1 MKKKIIIITSIIL
14 TILAV
19 AASSVYALWYIS
31 ANRKIDPA
39 DITPNLVKAY
49 IEAETREYNGK
60 YQIPLSDK
68 LDNSKLTYY
77 YKNSSNEYIKINDI
91 NNLFNEGYIDAG
103 TYDIQVSY
111 DKTTNEDGTSKTETI
126 SDIEFSIT
134 PKELDISGLTPTN
147 SSNLVYNGTSLTP
160 TYDISSLLFDRD
172 RKYVSLTATSTNTVN
187 AGQHNAS
194 LSLTGDEPYVNNYEL
209 SNTSLSFNIAKRP
222 IIIIWYGTSN
232 LVYSASEHNVTY
244 GINNLVDGESL
255 SLNLNYYRN
264 NTLDNTN
271 KVFYAGSYQI
281 TASLPSSVNNYEITE
296 GSSIKFNVDKKEI
309 TSLNV
314 SFDKDL
320 VYTASEITVTITS
333 SDILYIGDILDDVSF
348 SFHYSYNEPN
358 ETSKTNVNQCYDAGD
373 YQIIIDSLTGN
384 ASENY
389 KFSSLSSNF
398 VVDQSDFD
406 VTWKQESTSSS
417 GITTLAMR
425 HLATTVADDDKHV
438 YNGSAQDYITEGI
451 TNSIYENDRGFV
463 DINVLYLKDDTT
475 TVTESID
482 VGIYEAKATLSGD
495 RAFNYIINNDTKTY
509 EITPKSININWQ
521 QDNNTSLTYDG
532 NSINDEVIPSI
543 VTSELYTRDNIS
555 LSVLYS
561 DTNCIDVGS
570 YTVSA
575 SLSGTGVRNYE
586 LVGDTT
592 RTYTIT
598 QKVITLTWTKPA
610 NLTYNNQ
617 AKELEVSAD
626 ICEADKTLVNF
637 GIVYTGANATDGC
650 INAGDYTA
658 TATLSNTTSVDKA
671 KNYSI
676 SLNSC
681 DFTISKANLN
691 VSWTTTSYTYDKTN
705 KNVKYSLTT
714 TYDNYVSLAITYAQ
728 DERINVGT
736 YSITSIALIGSTANN
751 YTLNSYT
758 LPSLEI
764 KPITLAVTWS
774 NYSNL
779 TYDNTTKVVLG
790 SIDNTSVIT
799 GDNINFNVEYSDTPK
814 NAGDYTATATI
825 SNSNYQL
832 SNETLEFSIA
842 KAQVGL
848 VWQRTDTYE
857 YDATNKTVSFDN
869 VSGLVSGDG
878 STVNIT
884 YSADECIDVGKYTA
898 TAVLSNTENYEFN
911 TVRTTF
917 DFTITPKPIDTS
929 SLYLNKDISYNTS
942 NSSSNLDIT
951 KFKNE
956 NIYSRDSDNVTISSS
971 FNSADYNMVVSISD
985 SSRNYSFDNT
995 SITISMVAYISN
1007 TYYNTIEYSL
1017 DCSASGNT
1025 VYAIPNKNPSITRAC
1040 EVKSGVTL
1048 TFPYEGTT
1056 YERTSSD
1063 DESPLSGFATA
1074 DSGKYCKNKITIKK
1088 VTNSDGDIVATITI
1102 NGTVNIGGQRRST
1115 GPQGC
1120 TSGYYVEWLVESDV
1134 RIDIRGKLY
1143 CMGYIRE
1150 DSDYNGSVIN
1160 VYSTGTLTQ
1169 PMVSYDWG
1177 SAGNAKGAIDE
1188 DIFPFNYFDCPQVS
1202 PSIYFYSGAKLEAS
1216 VWMYGDTAGDMKA
1229 NAYIIGD
1236 TSDIALVQS
1245 SRSGDLNEY
1254 IYWKNTDTVSGI
1266 TLTNSKTTHKIELNI
1281 QGAYLLSYLIMN
1293 MTFKLPVINIDIPVN
1308 IDSRDYFL
1316 PFSNFFDIKV
1326 MKNASFDVQYP
1337 VKFLPG
1343 ANITI
1348 ENGGTVNINNSVIV
1362 YETITG
1368 DDGHSIYSYGV
1379 KTPAKLTNNG
1389 ILNIYAPFGGK
1400 IYADSGG
1407 DSATKINVTTV
1418 ESVTSRDAYAYGSGV
1433 TSNPASVTS
1442 FTLSGQAD
1450 ISTTDDG
1457 TYESDSALVA
1467 GTTYL
1472 YRTNGTNYYWYGEA
1486 LIDLSAVFI
1495 NPSDGTS
1502 DAGASA
1508 TYNLTANVSPSN
1520 VDESELAYEW
1530 SCFGGTLSSTTGKN
1544 VKFTTPANSDKDND
1558 ITYTVTVKVTQTK
1571 SDGTTIIVVNSATF
1585 TAQKD
1590 SGCFAKGTEILMA
1603 DGSYKKIEDI
1613 KVGDYIKTFNHETG
1627 MFENQFITYIPYQS
1641 ENVYEALKLKFE
1653 DGYFIEV
1660 LFAHG
1665 FMNAST
1671 RKYEEISPDNV
1682 IDKLGQKYL
1691 FVENDNFVSKQL
1703 VSYEIYNKVTEC
1715 YSLSSAYNLN
1725 HIANGAL
1732 CISDDIEGLYNY
1744 FELDESFKYDEEK
1757 KAQDIAEYGLLSYG
1771 EVSYFMSY
1779 EIYELFNVKYLSVSI
1794 GKGMLT
1800 IEKME
1805 EYIEKFA

>member
-1 MKKKIIIITSIIL
+1 M
-14 TILAV
+14 
-19 AASSVYALWYIS
+19 
-31 ANRKIDPA
+31 
-39 DITPNLVKAY
+39 
-49 IEAETREYNGK
+49 
-60 YQIPLSDK
+60 
-68 LDNSKLTYY
+68 
-77 YKNSSNEYIKINDI
+77 
-91 NNLFNEGYIDAG
+91 
-103 TYDIQVSY
+103 
-111 DKTTNEDGTSKTETI
+111 
-126 SDIEFSIT
+126 
-134 PKELDISGLTPTN
+134 
-147 SSNLVYNGTSLTP
+147 
-160 TYDISSLLFDRD
+160 
-172 RKYVSLTATSTNTVN
+172 
-187 AGQHNAS
+187 
-194 LSLTGDEPYVNNYEL
+194 
-209 SNTSLSFNIAKRP
+209 
-222 IIIIWYGTSN
+222 
-232 LVYSASEHNVTY
+232 TY

-309 TSLNV
+309 TSLSV

-333 SDILYIGDILDDVSF
+333 SDILYVGDILDDVSF

-358 ETSKTNVNQCYDAGD
+358 ETSKTNINQCYDAGD

-425 HLATTVADDDKHV
+425 PLATTVADEDKHV

-451 TNSIYENDRGFV
+451 TNSIYENDRDYV
-463 DINVLYLKDDTT
+463 HINVSYLKDDTT
-475 TVTESID
+475 TVNESID

-555 LSVLYS
+555 LSVLYNDS

-575 SLSGTGVRNYE
+575 SLSGTGASNYE

-691 VSWTTTSYTYDKTN
+691 VSWTTTSYAYDKTN
-705 KNVKYSLTT
+705 KNVEYSLTT

-736 YSITSIALIGSTANN
+736 YSITSIALTGSTANN

-832 SNETLEFSIA
+832 SNEKLEFSIA
-842 KAQVGL
+842 KAQVSL
-848 VWQRTDTYE
+848 IWQPNNTYE
-857 YDATNKTVSFDN
+857 YDATNKTVSLTSIN
-869 VSGLVSGDG
+869 GLVSGDG
-878 STVNIT
+878 SSVNIT
-884 YSADECIDVGKYTA
+884 YSSTGCIDAGDYTA
-898 TAVLSNTENYEFN
+898 TAVLSDTTNYEFN

-951 KFKNE
+951 TFKNE
-956 NIYSRDSDNVTISSS
+956 NIYSRDSDSVTISSS
-971 FNSADYNMVVSISD
+971 FKSTDYNMVVSISD
-985 SSRNYSFDNT
+985 SSGNYSFDNT
-995 SITISMVAYISN
+995 SITISMVAYIST

-1048 TFPYEGTT
+1048 TFPYDGTT
-1056 YERTSSD
+1056 YERSSSD
-1063 DESPLSGFATA
+1063 DESSLSGFATA

-1102 NGTVNIGGQRRST
+1102 NGTVNVGGQRRST

-1134 RIDIRGKLY
+1134 RIDIYGSLY

-1177 SAGNAKGAIDE
+1177 SAGNAKGAIDKN
-1188 DIFPFNYFDCPQVS
+1188 IFPFNYFDCPQVS

-1216 VWMYGDTAGDMKA
+1216 VWMYGNTAGDMKA

-1236 TSDIALVQS
+1236 TSDIALVQAKS
-1245 SRSGDLNEY
+1245 SDGSDY
-1254 IYWKNTDTVSGI
+1254 IYWKNTDTASGI
-1266 TLTNSKTTHKIELNI
+1266 TLNNSKTSHKIELKLY
-1281 QGAYLLSYLIMN
+1281 GDYLLSYLEMDMN
-1293 MTFKLPVINIDIPVN
+1293 FKFPIGNIDIPVN

-1326 MKNASFDVQYP
+1326 MNDASFDVKYP

-1368 DDGHSIYSYGV
+1368 DDGYSIYSYGV

-1389 ILNIYAPFGGK
+1389 ILNINAAFGGK
-1400 IYADSGG
+1400 IYVDSGG

-1418 ESVTSRDAYAYGSGV
+1418 GSVTSRDAYTYGSGI

-1442 FTLSGQAD
+1442 FTLSGQATLINEFTSFSMSNIGVANYSYTTYNGDYGFGTTSGSAVINGDDSILPESIKTYTISDNSTHLLGDEFRWSVTSVSGDATLNSTSGLSVTLTGVSPGTVDLICEIYYQGSKVTETSKTITIDQEPYANVSVSVDTSSIHDNPNSPYSIGGIGDYRD
-1450 ISTTDDG
+1450 ITVTIDTNCTNCSLNWNYDTSVLNLTSRSGTYPTFTYRFTTIGAGSDTLELDFTSDEVTTDNIWTQD
-1457 TYESDSALVA
+1457 YSVA
-1467 GTTYL
+1467 DNV
-1472 YRTNGTNYYWYGEA
+1472 R
-1486 LIDLSAVFI
+1486 V
-1495 NPSDGTS
+1495 TS
-1502 DAGASA
+1502 LTISHTSFSLDAGAWTSSSTQFTETITTNGA
-1508 TYNLTANVSPSN
+1508 L
-1520 VDESELAYEW
+1520 
-1530 SCFGGTLSSTTGKN
+1530 GTLSIEYISHSNQAN
-1544 VKFTTPANSDKDND
+1544 VNNVSYN
-1558 ITYTVTVKVTQTK
+1558 
-1571 SDGTTIIVVNSATF
+1571 GTTITLSCSGQQLFWQEYTSTFYICSNNGVNGATVR
-1585 TAQKD
+1585 T
-1590 SGCFAKGTEILMA
+1590 
-1603 DGSYKKIEDI
+1603 
-1613 KVGDYIKTFNHETG
+1613 
-1627 MFENQFITYIPYQS
+1627 
-1641 ENVYEALKLKFE
+1641 
-1653 DGYFIEV
+1653 
-1660 LFAHG
+1660 
-1665 FMNAST
+1665 
-1671 RKYEEISPDNV
+1671 
-1682 IDKLGQKYL
+1682 
-1691 FVENDNFVSKQL
+1691 KQL
-1703 VSYEIYNKVTEC
+1703 
-1715 YSLSSAYNLN
+1715 
-1725 HIANGAL
+1725 
-1732 CISDDIEGLYNY
+1732 
-1744 FELDESFKYDEEK
+1744 SFRVY
-1757 KAQDIAEYGLLSYG
+1757 
-1771 EVSYFMSY
+1771 
-1779 EIYELFNVKYLSVSI
+1779 
-1794 GKGMLT
+1794 
-1800 IEKME
+1800 
-1805 EYIEKFA
+1805 

>member
-1 MKKKIIIITSIIL
+1 M
-14 TILAV
+14 
-19 AASSVYALWYIS
+19 
-31 ANRKIDPA
+31 
-39 DITPNLVKAY
+39 
-49 IEAETREYNGK
+49 
-60 YQIPLSDK
+60 
-68 LDNSKLTYY
+68 
-77 YKNSSNEYIKINDI
+77 
-91 NNLFNEGYIDAG
+91 
-103 TYDIQVSY
+103 
-111 DKTTNEDGTSKTETI
+111 
-126 SDIEFSIT
+126 
-134 PKELDISGLTPTN
+134 
-147 SSNLVYNGTSLTP
+147 
-160 TYDISSLLFDRD
+160 
-172 RKYVSLTATSTNTVN
+172 
-187 AGQHNAS
+187 
-194 LSLTGDEPYVNNYEL
+194 
-209 SNTSLSFNIAKRP
+209 
-222 IIIIWYGTSN
+222 
-232 LVYSASEHNVTY
+232 TY

-281 TASLPSSVNNYEITE
+281 TASLPSSVTNYEITE

-309 TSLNV
+309 TSLSV

-333 SDILYIGDILDDVSF
+333 SDILRVGDILDDVSF

-358 ETSKTNVNQCYDAGD
+358 ETSKTNINQCYDAGD

-425 HLATTVADDDKHV
+425 PLATTVADEDKHV

-451 TNSIYENDRGFV
+451 TNSIYENDRDYV
-463 DINVLYLKDDTT
+463 DINVSYLRDDTT

-555 LSVLYS
+555 LSVLYNNS

-575 SLSGTGVRNYE
+575 SLSGTGASNYE

-842 KAQVGL
+842 KAQVSL
-848 VWQRTDTYE
+848 VWQSTDTYE
-857 YDATNKTVSFDN
+857 YDATNKTVSLTSIN
-869 VSGLVSGDG
+869 GLVSGDG
-878 STVNIT
+878 SSVNIT
-884 YSADECIDVGKYTA
+884 YSSTGCIDAGNYTA
-898 TAVLSNTENYEFN
+898 TAVLSDTTNYEFN

-917 DFTITPKPIDTS
+917 KFTITPKPIDTS

-951 KFKNE
+951 TFKNE

-971 FNSADYNMVVSISD
+971 FNSTDYNMVVSISD
-985 SSRNYSFDNT
+985 SSGNYSFDNT
-995 SITISMVAYISN
+995 SITISMLAYISN

-1056 YERTSSD
+1056 YERSSTD

-1177 SAGNAKGAIDE
+1177 SAGNANAAINK

-1216 VWMYGDTAGDMKA
+1216 VWMYGNTAKDMTA

-1281 QGAYLLSYLIMN
+1281 QGDYLLSYLKMELE
-1293 MTFKLPVINIDIPVN
+1293 TVLTTVN
-1308 IDSRDYFL
+1308 IDSSKYFL
-1316 PFSNFFDIKV
+1316 PFSNFFNIKV
-1326 MKNASFDVQYP
+1326 LSGSTFNVKNK

-1343 ANITI
+1343 STITV
-1348 ENGGTVNINNSVIV
+1348 EEGATVDINNS
-1362 YETITG
+1362 TIIYNTRTG
-1368 DDGHSIYSYGV
+1368 DNGNIYGYSG
-1379 KTPAKLTNNG
+1379 TTAAKLVNNG
-1389 ILNIYAPFGGK
+1389 ILNINAAFGGK
-1400 IYADSGG
+1400 IETSSSGN
-1407 DSATKINVTTV
+1407 SNTRINVKTA
-1418 ESVTSRDAYAYGSGV
+1418 EPVTSVDAQSYSSSLGGLV
-1433 TSNPASVTS
+1433 NNIETTS
-1442 FTLSGQAD
+1442 FTLFGTAD
-1450 ISTTDDG
+1450 IGFEAGGIFVSNQTI
-1457 TYESDSALVA
+1457 DSGLE
-1467 GTTYL
+1467 YL
-1472 YRTNGTNYYWYGEA
+1472 FTTNGSNYYFYAEGLDDLVSVTIDPHSGKSEEGE
-1486 LIDLSAVFI
+1486 
-1495 NPSDGTS
+1495 PR
-1502 DAGASA
+1502 
-1508 TYNLTANVSPSN
+1508 TYNLTAYVSNSFAGYSGDLTYSWSVSPN
-1520 VDESELAYEW
+1520 ATLTVDSSDNRKA
-1530 SCFGGTLSSTTGKN
+1530 TLI
-1544 VKFTTPANSDKDND
+1544 TPANSNSDGNS
-1558 ITYTVTVKVTQTK
+1558 ITYVVTVTVTK
-1571 SDGTTIIVVNSATF
+1571 GDVVVSDTAEFVANPSSCLVEGTLITLADGT
-1585 TAQKD
+1585 
-1590 SGCFAKGTEILMA
+1590 
-1603 DGSYKKIEDI
+1603 KKKVEDI
-1613 KVGDYIKTFNHETG
+1613 TSDDYLLVFNHETG
-1627 MFENQFITYIPYQS
+1627 KLDKAQVLFNDYEELS
-1641 ENVYEALKLKFE
+1641 EYTIINLEFSNGSKVRIVYE
-1653 DGYFIEV
+1653 
-1660 LFAHG
+1660 HG
-1665 FMNAST
+1665 FFDLTLN
-1671 RKYEEISPDNV
+1671 KYVYITESN
-1682 IDKLGQKYL
+1682 YL
-1691 FVENDNFVSKQL
+1691 DYVGHTF
-1703 VSYEIYNKVTEC
+1703 
-1715 YSLSSAYNLN
+1715 YSLDSNNNGTSVTLTNAYITKETVRLYSPVTVYHLN
-1725 HIANGAL
+1725 YFTEDILSMPGG
-1732 CISDDIEGLYNY
+1732 IEGLFNI
-1744 FELDESFKYDEEK
+1744 FEYDDNLQYDQELMQ
-1757 KAQDIAEYGLLSYG
+1757 ADIDKYGLLDYSAFEDLVPY
-1771 EVSYFMSY
+1771 EVYLSFPAKY
-1779 EIYELFNVKYLSVSI
+1779 FNVAI
-1794 GKGMLT
+1794 GKGILT
-1800 IEKME
+1800 WDDIYY
-1805 EYIEKFA
+1805 YIDRYSKYWS